1 MLDENRNRW
10 DQSWP
15 CTRENRQMWPYA
27 YWQRQTAM
35 RSTSF
40 ITKKTADGFRY
51 KFQNKPRAIKEAVTT
66 ADRLDT
72 SVKVNHT
79 PRQSS
84 RGVSTQPRLG
94 WRQRHHAVSIRRQ
107 GTKGKN
113 SDSLPLTALIKAAG
127 QCQNGPSSE
136 VASSSTIRCAAGHT
150 PRALVRWQSRRQN
163 DQGNEGVRC

>member
-1 MLDENRNRW
+1 MRSELALHQRKQTDVTVCILTKTDSNEINVFYNEENGRRVSV
-10 DQSWP
+10 QIP
-15 CTRENRQMWPYA
+15 EQATRHKRGSHYS
-27 YWQRQTAM
+27 RQT
-35 RSTSF
+35 
-40 ITKKTADGFRY
+40 
-51 KFQNKPRAIKEAVTT
+51 
-66 ADRLDT
+66 DT